1 MVDVL
6 ILLLTILSDET
17 VEVYE
22 LIEKTFMAMRF
33 WKMPF
38 WAWTFTEEMV
48 LVEYRLKPFIFTL
61 LMAGSRD
68 QSAIELRL
76 LVVAMG
82 RPFKSRVEP
91 PMVASSAP
99 STNTARL

>member
-1 MVDVL
+1 
-6 ILLLTILSDET
+6 LTDET

-22 LIEKTFMAMRF
+22 LTEKIFMAMRF

-38 WAWTFTEEMV
+38 WAWTFTEEIL
-48 LVEYRLKPFIFTL
+48 LVEIRLKPFILTL
-61 LMAGSRD
+61 LTAGSKL
-68 QSAIELRL
+68 QSDKELRL

-82 RPFKSRVEP
+82 RPFKSRVLP
-91 PMVASSAP
+91 PTVASSAP